1 MTILNYGGI
10 AANSLNNLSNA
21 LAVRNDRKA
30 AEERAQQT
38 QLARQQAAEL
48 FKSNA
53 TPDEIAA
60 FSLQNPAIAEDI
72 SKQIAFRNDATRQNM
87 TDSMRQILVNPNGTE
102 DIIQAR
108 AKLVAEQGGDPTQ
121 TLAELERYRADPKA
135 YNQMIEKSYATL
147 DPKGYQAYKAT
158 LPKQAE
164 PMSEYQRASL
174 ALQRDKLN
182 AQRQQ
187 ASQGSGATSNMKDYQ
202 YYQQLKQ
209 QDPQMAEE
217 FAIKSGIKKVA
228 PPKGM
233 SVSSER
239 VLNQSQ
245 ENAYSS
251 FASSDSLTSL
261 ADSYATKKNDLGGG
275 FFGSA
280 SEAFKGFVGGED
292 EVTELKKT
300 YGRLKNS
307 QVIKSLPPGPATDKD
322 VEMISKPFPGES
334 ANPEYIE
341 SFLRGMAKAEYI
353 NGRFNEFKAGYIS
366 ENNNTAGMMKAWKEE
381 AKKLDG
387 EIKEKF
393 QSSTIDFSSMSDED
407 LLR

>member
-1 MTILNYGGI
+1 MQILNYGGM
-10 AANSLNNLSNA
+10 AADSINNLSNA
-21 LAVRNDRKA
+21 LSMRNDRKA
-30 AEERAQQT
+30 AEERAKQT

-53 TPDEIAA
+53 SPDEIAA
-60 FSLQNPAIAEDI
+60 FSLQNPSIAEDI
-72 SKQIAFRNDATRQNM
+72 SKQIAFKNDATRQNM
-87 TDSMRQILVNPNGTE
+87 TESMREILINPNGTE
-102 DIIQAR
+102 DVIQAR

-147 DPKGYQAYKAT
+147 DPQGYQAYKST
-158 LPKQAE
+158 LPKQAD

-174 ALQRDKLN
+174 ALQRDQLN
-182 AQRQQ
+182 AQRQRGN
-187 ASQGSGATSNMKDYQ
+187 QGSAATSNMKDYQ

-233 SVSSER
+233 SAHGER
-239 VLNQSQ
+239 TLTDAQDA
-245 ENAYSS
+245 AYSAFS
-251 FASSDSLTSL
+251 SSDSLVNL
-261 ADSYATKKNDLGGG
+261 ADSYAANKEDLGGG
-275 FFGSA
+275 LLGSA
-280 SEAFKGFVGGED
+280 NEAFKEFVGSED
-292 EVTELKKT
+292 KVTQMKKN
-300 YGRLKNS
+300 YARVRNS
-307 QVIKSLPPGPATDKD
+307 QVIKSLPQGPATDKD
-322 VEMISKPFPGES
+322 IEIFSQGFPGEN
-334 ANPEYIE
+334 ADPEYIE

-366 ENNNTAGMMKAWKEE
+366 ENNNTSGMMKAWKEE
-381 AKKLDG
+381 AQKLDG

-393 QSSTIDFSSMSDED
+393 QSSTMDYSNMSDED
-407 LLR
+407 LFR